1 MGEDN
6 SNFLKHFSAVKIRIT
21 KNFTMSQSPR
31 SNKPQKNMK
40 D

>member
-6 SNFLKHFSAVKIRIT
+6 PNFLKLVSDVKIRIT

-31 SNKPQKNMK
+31 SKKPQKNMK